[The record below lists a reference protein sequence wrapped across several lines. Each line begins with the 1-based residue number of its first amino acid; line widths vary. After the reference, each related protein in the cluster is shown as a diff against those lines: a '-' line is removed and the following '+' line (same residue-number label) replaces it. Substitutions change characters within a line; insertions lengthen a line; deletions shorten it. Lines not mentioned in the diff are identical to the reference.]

1 MPESF
6 DVGEDMC
13 ACESSSSL
21 AFLDTSCSLKN
32 GKIIVDLYRKPTDR
46 NQYLLTSSCHPAHV
60 TKNIPF
66 SLAYRIIR
74 ICSEPTTRD
83 LRLEELKDLL
93 LARDYKPGIV
103 TAAINRAKNISRI
116 DALRKVVKNEIEN
129 VRPILVVPYDPRLP
143 GIPAIVKKHWRTMT
157 LDPHLKEI
165 FPLPPMVA
173 YKRPENIRDK
183 IICSKVPP
191 LKSERPKRKQ
201 SGCKKCNKCNICPYV
216 ICCKNV
222 KSSATNVN
230 VEITEDVNC
239 LSKNIIYCITCQKC
253 QMQYMGETGRQAK
266 DRFKEHIGY
275 VENLQL
281 EKATGMHFNL
291 PGHSVSDMQFVILE
305 KNYSKDPDTCS

>member
-1 MPESF
+1 M
-6 DVGEDMC
+6 
-13 ACESSSSL
+13 
-21 AFLDTSCSLKN
+21 
-32 GKIIVDLYRKPTDR
+32 
-46 NQYLLTSSCHPAHV
+46 

-116 DALRKVVKNEIEN
+116 DALRKVVKNETEN

-183 IICSKVPP
+183 IIRSKVPP
-191 LKSERPKRKQ
+191 LKSERQKRKQ

-216 ICCKNV
+216 ICCKTV
-222 KSSATNVN
+222 KASATNVN

-253 QMQYMGETGRQAK
+253 RMQYIGETGRQAK

-305 KNYSKDPDTCS
+305 KIYSKDPGVRKERESLFIKNFNTLYKGMNKMS